1 MLVLSFL
8 HKELAEK
15 GEWGSD
21 RYILNVWCGVLLSLP
36 HGCVGVVV
44 VVVNTIKKRSQQLL
58 LNLLLP
64 LTNGILI

>member
-44 VVVNTIKKRSQQLL
+44 VVVNTIKK
-58 LNLLLP
+58 
-64 LTNGILI
+64 